1 MYTMDFVY
9 TNYFG
14 ETVKETCRFQ
24 LTRPEVMEIATGVKG
39 GFETAAQRMVES
51 HDEAALFNNFQNII
65 AKAYG
70 EVSPDG
76 RRFIKSPE
84 LSKAFLETPMYEQLF
99 DKLISDAEFQ
109 REFIVGLV
117 PKDSQENVGKALA
130 DYIAEREAL
139 EKE

>member
-1 MYTMDFVY
+1 MYTKEFVY

-39 GFETAAQRMVES
+39 GFEAAAQRMVES
-51 HDEAALFNNFQNII
+51 HDEAAMFANFQNII
-65 AKAYG
+65 AKSYG

-76 RRFIKSPE
+76 RRFMKSPE

-99 DKLISDAEFQ
+99 DELISNPEFQ
-109 REFIVGLV
+109 REFIIGLV
-117 PKDSQENVGKALA
+117 PKDSQGDVGKALA

>member
-1 MYTMDFVY
+1 MYTKEFTY

-24 LTRPEVMEIATGVKG
+24 LTRPEVIEMATSVKG
-39 GFETAAQRMVES
+39 GFEAAAQKMIES
-51 HDEAALFNNFQNII
+51 HDEGAMFNNLQTLI

-70 EVSPDG
+70 EISPDG
-76 RRFIKSPE
+76 RRFMKSEE

-99 DKLISDAEFQ
+99 DELISDQKFQ
-109 REFIVGLV
+109 QEFIIGLV
-117 PKDSQENVGKALA
+117 PRDSQADVGKALA